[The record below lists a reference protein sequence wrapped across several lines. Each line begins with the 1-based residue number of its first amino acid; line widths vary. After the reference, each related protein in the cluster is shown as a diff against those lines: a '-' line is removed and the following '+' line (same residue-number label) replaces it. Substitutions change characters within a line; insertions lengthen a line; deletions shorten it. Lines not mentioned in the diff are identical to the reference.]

1 MEGVYSNRA
10 DIAELRHEM
19 QIGFSRLEGK
29 IEHGLARME
38 ATIER
43 RNADLMK
50 WSFAFWCGA
59 VLAIAAL
66 ARVLR

>member
-1 MEGVYSNRA
+1 MS
-10 DIAELRHEM
+10 AEEAT
-19 QIGFSRLEGK
+19 SCGK
-29 IEHGLARME
+29 FDHALARME

-43 RNADLMK
+43 RTAEVLK
-50 WSFAFWCGA
+50 WSFTFWIGA